1 MKSYKITIGTGLVW
15 PHEEV
20 IQVEDWECEQDALD
34 RLVDKFESE
43 NQMGYFITNE
53 EAAEYGEDEY
63 TFTGN
68 HGLNLLHY
76 GELYIEEVG
85 GMIEKIKSFLKNN
98 NYSAKGMEN
107 HFKNFEFR
115 AMTTN
120 YTSGIVKIRGV
131 SYYFSCIA
139 PWLMCP
145 DGKIEVEITN

>member
-68 HGLNLLHY
+68 HGLNLLHC
-76 GELYIEEVG
+76 GDLYIEEV
-85 GMIEKIKSFLKNN
+85 N
-98 NYSAKGMEN
+98 
-107 HFKNFEFR
+107 
-115 AMTTN
+115 
-120 YTSGIVKIRGV
+120 
-131 SYYFSCIA
+131 
-139 PWLMCP
+139 
-145 DGKIEVEITN
+145 